1 MIRADLIFFLF
12 DRDEVLGNQPFDLLF
27 MLLSQLLVVM
37 GIFVVLLT
45 PEQLLFLELLLTNTL
60 YFIEVQLQLL
70 VLVPHLVHLLLQML
84 SGLIALFMLQSD
96 LL

>member
-1 MIRADLIFFLF
+1 
-12 DRDEVLGNQPFDLLF
+12 

>member
-1 MIRADLIFFLF
+1 M
-12 DRDEVLGNQPFDLLF
+12 LGNQPFDLLF